1 MKNYSKSK
9 SSRRKTSDIIIE
21 IIMIIL
27 AAIVMIP
34 IYYLIVTTFKT
45 PEESTISPL
54 GLPKRLVFDNYVEAW
69 KMMNYPRAFKNNFI
83 ITFFSV
89 LLLIIFSSMASYTI
103 ARRYNKLNRIIYSV
117 FLLGLMVPFQMAIIP
132 LYKLASNLN
141 MINNLWGVIII
152 STFCTNLPFSI
163 FLFRGF
169 INTVPIE
176 LEESAFIDGSGVFRT
191 FWFIVFPSLKPI
203 VATVA
208 ILNTLA
214 IWNDFLTPLLFLQSR
229 EKSVIVQEIYRNIGQ
244 FSTDWTSFFPMMVLG
259 VAPLL
264 IFYISMQKYI
274 IKGVISGSVKG

>member
-163 FLFRGF
+163 FLFKGF

>member
-1 MKNYSKSK
+1 MKNYSKIK

-152 STFCTNLPFSI
+152 STFCMNLPFSI

>member
-9 SSRRKTSDIIIE
+9 SSRRKTSDIIVE

-163 FLFRGF
+163 FLFKGF

>member
-163 FLFRGF
+163 FLFKGF

-274 IKGVISGSVKG
+274 IKGVISGF